1 MMAAKNPP
9 AGPRTN
15 TTGSS
20 AGSYDWGLLTVV
32 VTLLAFGALMVF
44 TASYAQGING
54 FDNPFYF
61 FLRQLAWM
69 LLGLAAM
76 VVAMRI
82 PYQAWERWS
91 IPMMLATLI
100 ALIAVIAVGGETLG
114 ATRTFFSGSVQPS
127 EPAKL
132 IIIIYISA
140 WLASKGT
147 RIRDVQVGL
156 IPFSILM
163 GIITVLIVAQ
173 PNISTSILIV
183 ATAFIMFFIAGAEL
197 RQLLIVALGGTITF
211 WVIIEYSAYAGGRVE
226 RYLEAIWDPLQST
239 EWQTTR
245 TIRALL
251 NGGVFGQGLG
261 GGDYKLPGGVP
272 LPWSDNIFAVVGE
285 ELGLLGALLVILLFS
300 LLAYRGL
307 RTALRAPD
315 TFGML
320 LATGITSL
328 LVLQAILNIAVV
340 TAVAPATG
348 VTLPFITYGGS
359 SLVTVMGAIG
369 ILLNI
374 SRGQSRGAA
383 RSSPNTDL
391 RTAYARFDFGWRNRR
406 SRLSG
411 AGSRSAAHSAG
422 RSSPPRHNAR
432 TAGRSGGRPH
442 HP

>member
-1 MMAAKNPP
+1 MAVKTPP
-9 AGPRTN
+9 AKPRAD
-15 TTGSS
+15 S

-32 VTLLAFGALMVF
+32 VTLLAFGAIMVF

-54 FDNPFYF
+54 FDNPFHF
-61 FLRQLAWM
+61 FVLQLAWM
-69 LLGLAAM
+69 AIGVVAM

-82 PYQAWERWS
+82 PYTFWERWS
-91 IPMMLATLI
+91 IPLMLVALL
-100 ALIAVIAVGGETLG
+100 ALIGVIAVGGETLG
-114 ATRTFFSGSVQPS
+114 ATRTFFGGSVQPS
-127 EPAKL
+127 EPAKI
-132 IIIIYISA
+132 IIIIYISS
-140 WLASKGT
+140 WLASKGA

-183 ATAFIMFFIAGAEL
+183 VTAFIMFFIAGAEP
-197 RQLLIVALGGTITF
+197 RQLFIVALGGTLTF
-211 WVIIEYSAYAGGRVE
+211 WLVIEYSSYAGGRVE
-226 RYLEAIWDPLQST
+226 RYLEAIWNPLQSS

-251 NGGVFGQGLG
+251 NGGIFGQGLG

-285 ELGLLGALLVILLFS
+285 ELGLIGALFVIFLFS
-300 LLAYRGL
+300 MLAYRGL
-307 RTALRAPD
+307 RTALHAPD

-340 TAVAPATG
+340 AAVAPATG

-369 ILLNI
+369 ILLSV
-374 SRGQSRGAA
+374 SRADSRTASQSNAGTNAGT
-383 RSSPNTDL
+383 NTNTNV

-411 AGSRSAAHSAG
+411 ASSSGPAH
-422 RSSPPRHNAR
+422 PPRR
-432 TAGRSGGRPH
+432 TSRNV
-442 HP
+442 

>member
-9 AGPRTN
+9 AKPRADHT
-15 TTGSS
+15 
-20 AGSYDWGLLTVV
+20 GSYDWGLLTVV
-32 VTLLAFGALMVF
+32 VTLLAFGAIMVF
-44 TASYAQGING
+44 SASYAQGIIG
-54 FDNPFYF
+54 FEDPDPYYF
-61 FLRQLAWM
+61 FFLQLAWM
-69 LLGLAAM
+69 AIGLLAM
-76 VVAMRI
+76 FVAMRI
-82 PYQAWERWS
+82 PYQIWERWS
-91 IPMMLATLI
+91 IPMMLI
-100 ALIAVIAVGGETLG
+100 ALLALIGVIAMGGETLG

-127 EPAKL
+127 EPAKI

-140 WLASKGT
+140 WLASKGA

-183 ATAFIMFFIAGAEL
+183 VTAFVMFFIAGAEL
-197 RQLLIVALGGTITF
+197 RQLLIVALGGTLTF
-211 WVIIEYSAYAGGRVE
+211 WAIIEYSAYAGGRVE

-261 GGDYKLPGGVP
+261 GGEYKLPGGVP

-285 ELGLLGALLVILLFS
+285 ELGLIGALFVILLFS

-374 SRGQSRGAA
+374 SRGQSHGEGRSAA

-411 AGSRSAAHSAG
+411 AGNSSPARPAG
-422 RSSPPRHNAR
+422 RSANRR
-432 TAGRSGGRPH
+432 TGQPGGRSQPSA
-442 HP
+442 

>member
-1 MMAAKNPP
+1 MAVKNPP
-9 AGPRTN
+9 AKPRAD
-15 TTGSS
+15 S

-32 VTLLAFGALMVF
+32 VTLLAFGAIMVF

-54 FDNPFYF
+54 FDDPFHF
-61 FLRQLAWM
+61 FVLQLAWM
-69 LLGLAAM
+69 AIGLVAM
-76 VVAMRI
+76 VIAMRI
-82 PYQAWERWS
+82 PYTFWERWS
-91 IPMMLATLI
+91 VLLMLA
-100 ALIAVIAVGGETLG
+100 ALLALVGVIMVGGETLG
-114 ATRTFFSGSVQPS
+114 ATRTFFGGSVQPS
-127 EPAKL
+127 EPAKV
-132 IIIIYISA
+132 IIIIYISS
-140 WLASKGT
+140 WLASKGA

-183 ATAFIMFFIAGAEL
+183 ATAFIMFFIAGAEP
-197 RQLLIVALGGTITF
+197 RQLLIVALGGTLTF
-211 WVIIEYSAYAGGRVE
+211 WLVIEYSSYAGGRVE
-226 RYLEAIWDPLQST
+226 RYLEAIWNPLQSS

-251 NGGVFGQGLG
+251 NGGIFGQGLG
-261 GGDYKLPGGVP
+261 SGDYKLPGGVP

-285 ELGLLGALLVILLFS
+285 ELGLIGALFVIFLFS
-300 LLAYRGL
+300 MLAYRGL

-340 TAVAPATG
+340 AAVAPATG

-369 ILLNI
+369 ILLSV
-374 SRGQSRGAA
+374 SRADSRAVPQSHAGTNA
-383 RSSPNTDL
+383 NTNV

-411 AGSRSAAHSAG
+411 ASSSGPTHPPRRTG
-422 RSSPPRHNAR
+422 RSV
-432 TAGRSGGRPH
+432 
-442 HP
+442 